1 MAKGTKYSQQF
12 KEDAVQYRLDHPDLP
27 LRKAA
32 ENLGVSESALKNWM
46 KATKEHKGEVPTR
59 GSGNY
64 ASEEAK
70 EIARLQRELRDTK
83 DALEVLKKSNRYS
96 GKLTKAL
103 YTATSE
109 YVKEI
114 KSLPVKRQVSVSGIL
129 KKLGVSRSG
138 YNAWKKRVPSDT
150 SVRRAVLK
158 EKIQKIYEESHQNY
172 GAPKITAELRKSGE
186 YVSEK
191 TVGNYMRQMGIKA
204 HWVKPYIQT
213 TIDSDFSQKLKNILN
228 EEFNPAH
235 PDAVWCSDITYIWT
249 FEGFVY
255 LTSVMDLYSRKI
267 ISWVLSE
274 TLEASHVVECVEKAK
289 RVRNV
294 EKPLIF
300 HCDRGCQ
307 YVSEAF
313 QKATKDMIRSYS
325 KKAYPWDNA
334 CIESFHALLK
344 REWINRFKIFN
355 YAHAH
360 KLIFEYIETFYN
372 TVRIHSHCGY
382 LSPNEYEEQYL
393 ENIEE
398 NAVKIAS

>member
-1 MAKGTKYSQQF
+1 MT
-12 KEDAVQYRLDHPDLP
+12 E
-27 LRKAA
+27 
-32 ENLGVSESALKNWM
+32 
-46 KATKEHKGEVPTR
+46 T
-59 GSGNY
+59 
-64 ASEEAK
+64 
-70 EIARLQRELRDTK
+70 
-83 DALEVLKKSNRYS
+83 
-96 GKLTKAL
+96 L

-109 YVKEI
+109 YVEEI
-114 KSLPVKRQVSVSGIL
+114 KALPVKRRVSVSGIL
-129 KKLGVSRSG
+129 KKLDVSRSG
-138 YNAWKKRVPSDT
+138 YHAWKKRVPSDT

-158 EKIQKIYEESHQNY
+158 EKIQKIYEDSHQNY

-186 YVSEK
+186 RVSEK

-204 HWVKPYIQT
+204 QWVKPYIQT
-213 TIDSDFSQKLKNILN
+213 TIDSDFSQELKNILN
-228 EEFNPAH
+228 EEFNPTQ

-274 TLEASHVVECVEKAK
+274 TLEASHVVECIEKAK
-289 RVRNV
+289 QVRNV
-294 EKPLIF
+294 KEPLIF
-300 HCDRGCQ
+300 HCDRRCQ

-313 QKATKDMIRSYS
+313 RQSTKDMIHSYS

-355 YAHAH
+355 YTHAY

-382 LSPNEYEEQYL
+382 LSPTQYEEEYL
-393 ENIEE
+393 KNLEDNAIER
-398 NAVKIAS
+398 AS